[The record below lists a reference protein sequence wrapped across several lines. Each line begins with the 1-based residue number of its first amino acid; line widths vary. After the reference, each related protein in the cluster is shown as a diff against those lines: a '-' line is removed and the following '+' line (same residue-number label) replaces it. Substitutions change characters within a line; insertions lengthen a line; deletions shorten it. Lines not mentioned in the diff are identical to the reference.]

1 MSSDTNKALVLASI
15 EEAWNTGHLAIFDL
29 LFDPDLVDHS
39 VRSSL
44 PATREGTKQLVT
56 RYRSAFPDLHLTI
69 EDQIAKGD
77 KVVTRWTTRGTHSGK
92 LMGIA
97 PTGNPVIV
105 TGIRVDRIVGGRI
118 VETWAEIDQLGMLQQ
133 LGVVSGPGA
142 GASNG

>member
-69 EDQIAKGD
+69 EDQIAEGY
-77 KVVTRWTTRGTHSGK
+77 KVV
-92 LMGIA
+92 
-97 PTGNPVIV
+97 
-105 TGIRVDRIVGGRI
+105 
-118 VETWAEIDQLGMLQQ
+118 GMLQQ